1 MTTERTTEPE
11 TMPPMAAVLS
21 LWLGTSTNGTL
32 APTVALMHC
41 SSVIFKLVGKGV
53 STSVFGPEEFDTGM
67 FETNAAVLLYPSR
80 ESARLD
86 AR

>member
-1 MTTERTTEPE
+1 
-11 TMPPMAAVLS
+11 MAAALS

-41 SSVIFKLVGKGV
+41 NSVMFRFPGKGV

-67 FETNAAVLLYPSR
+67 FDTNAAVLLYPSR
-80 ESARLD
+80 ESAKLD